1 MNWVVHS
8 LNNKGGDDYVE
19 WERER
24 VGLTIGGAFE
34 GGEGVGSIR
43 PRRLGGQVRRG
54 IGSGGG
60 GGVVEAAVVHGCGS
74 GVFSGGGGGVS
85 DRAGYV
91 LVGV

>member
-1 MNWVVHS
+1 MC
-8 LNNKGGDDYVE
+8 
-19 WERER
+19 
-24 VGLTIGGAFE
+24 VGLTIRGAFE

-43 PRRLGGQVRRG
+43 PRRLGGQVRRS